1 MVFLSKTMSSL
12 YSNRSQSSGAPS
24 GCGGTGSW
32 HHACTNVL
40 LSCRYKPMFP
50 AVLFSESMP
59 QDTEGIRG
67 LKIQEELPSADDNT
81 FNVFLLAHYS

>member
-1 MVFLSKTMSSL
+1 MWWNGKL
-12 YSNRSQSSGAPS
+12 AP
-24 GCGGTGSW
+24 CM
-32 HHACTNVL
+32 HNVL
-40 LSCRYKPMFP
+40 LSCQYKPMFP
-50 AVLFSESMP
+50 AALFSESMP